1 MYMQNY
7 YVGGNQMVI
16 VYRNGTC
23 HVLEEYENYDSVF
36 TGTFAQC
43 FEYCNKRNI
52 EYEESK
58 FF

>member
-7 YVGGNQMVI
+7 YVGANQMVI
-16 VYRNGTC
+16 VFRDGTC

-43 FEYCNKRNI
+43 FAYCEDRNLK
-52 EYEESK
+52 YLESTV
-58 FF
+58 F